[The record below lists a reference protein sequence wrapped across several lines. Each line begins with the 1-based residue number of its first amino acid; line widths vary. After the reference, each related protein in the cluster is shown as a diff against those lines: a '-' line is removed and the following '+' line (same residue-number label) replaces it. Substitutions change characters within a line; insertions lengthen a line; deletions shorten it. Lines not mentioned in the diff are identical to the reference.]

1 MWLHKPMSNFIWVWW
16 SFNFIKNNNIKI
28 NSHHSWEES
37 KSYICKRYRSSGKNH
52 FVQEKQQKLERRRLL
67 IFLMTIIIL
76 HIYVTSKDSGTLD
89 GDKFK
94 KHNLITNC
102 KKIFT
107 NLFFFYIIMNET
119 LSWFDF
125 LSETWSKFWFIKFL
139 ICKKNLEHY
148 SALHYLVQLLRLS
161 AGTCTGCSKT
171 SDTIWSLYDLDN
183 IWLKLV
189 SCKSNLN

>member
-52 FVQEKQQKLERRRLL
+52 FVQEKQQQLKRRRLL

-94 KHNLITNC
+94 KHKLITNC

-139 ICKKNLEHY
+139 ICKK
-148 SALHYLVQLLRLS
+148 
-161 AGTCTGCSKT
+161 
-171 SDTIWSLYDLDN
+171 IWSTIAHFIILFNYCVFL
-183 IWLKLV
+183 LV
-189 SCKSNLN
+189 HVQGAPKHLIPFEVCMI